1 MTGVA
6 IGIGM
11 LIGAF
16 ITMLIFRAF
25 IVGKLRIDI
34 NETADEPYI
43 FLELDKPP
51 AVSLA
56 NKQYVILKVE
66 DKWGLSH
73 E

>member
-1 MTGVA
+1 MVGVA
-6 IGIGM
+6 IVIGY

-16 ITMLIFRAF
+16 VTMLIFRAF
-25 IVGKLRIDI
+25 IVGKLRIDTS
-34 NETADEPYI
+34 ETADEPYI

-51 AVSLA
+51 TVSLA

-66 DKWGLSH
+66 DKWGISH